1 MWHCGDAQDVCEICR
16 EAFSLVSDEL
26 QDAIATHIM
35 KETPG
40 QGFCE
45 PGGGGAPILGDLA
58 IMLCPHLPRVT
69 TYHIKRLYV
78 KNL

>member
-1 MWHCGDAQDVCEICR
+1 MWDCGDAQDVCEICR

-35 KETPG
+35 KEASG

-45 PGGGGAPILGDLA
+45 PGG
-58 IMLCPHLPRVT
+58 
-69 TYHIKRLYV
+69 
-78 KNL
+78 